1 MVQLWQLETLL
12 LQRDTYMNYSR
23 PLSQAS
29 VGWSQN
35 MGTLRAKN
43 VVRRVSGTIKRLLL
57 ENWQRGWILV
67 LWVTVMSVLFTWKFL
82 QYRRKAAFQIMG
94 YCLATA
100 KGAAET
106 LKLNMALIL
115 LPVCRNILTW
125 LRSTRARLFIP
136 FDDNINFHKV
146 KGVFQRTISFIRHIT
161 LFSYW
166 IPDLGS
172 LQMIAG
178 AIGIGILLHAG
189 NHLVCDFPRLINST
203 PEMFSHIASDFNHIK
218 PTYVSLLSGVEGI
231 TGIAMVILMIIAFTL
246 ATRHFR
252 RNVVKLPSPF
262 NRLTGFNAFWYSHHL
277 LGVVYI
283 LLLIHGTFLFLVHR
297 WYHKTVRTLK
307 FNY

>member
-146 KGVFQRTISFIRHIT
+146 KGVFQRIISFIRHIT
-161 LFSYW
+161 LFSY
-166 IPDLGS
+166 
-172 LQMIAG
+172 
-178 AIGIGILLHAG
+178 
-189 NHLVCDFPRLINST
+189 
-203 PEMFSHIASDFNHIK
+203 
-218 PTYVSLLSGVEGI
+218 
-231 TGIAMVILMIIAFTL
+231 
-246 ATRHFR
+246 
-252 RNVVKLPSPF
+252 
-262 NRLTGFNAFWYSHHL
+262 
-277 LGVVYI
+277 
-283 LLLIHGTFLFLVHR
+283 
-297 WYHKTVRTLK
+297 
-307 FNY
+307 